1 MSSMIRVVHVVVE
14 AGGLVLG
21 VTVSNRL
28 GVLRDAFR
36 IWRKWRLAAGPAYGT
51 DAMTR
56 PGVFVSLGRSGLHL
70 GADSE
75 VVDLLLGLLSLYRT

>member
-1 MSSMIRVVHVVVE
+1 MLSMSKDVE
-14 AGGLVLG
+14 AGVLVLG
-21 VTVSNRL
+21 VAVSDRL
-28 GVLRDAFR
+28 GVLRGAFR
-36 IWRKWRLAAGPAYGT
+36 TWRKWRLAAGPACGT

-56 PGVFVSLGRSGLHL
+56 PGVFVSLGSGLHL